1 MRASRAGAVAYR
13 YVNDS
18 GGMGRRMGKVFKAIF
33 ALVGGLGV
41 IAILGAF
48 WAMRDLSEY
57 EAMTPVQKLAA
68 EQAAEAAQFQI
79 AERRRV
85 ENKNG
90 QMCLDSSGE
99 NEATVEALVPTLRE
113 PDSFEHV
120 STMIGPV
127 NSDGTH
133 NLVMR
138 YRAKNGFG
146 GVSFGTTRAIVSNVD
161 CSSTIVETKAS

>member
-1 MRASRAGAVAYR
+1 
-13 YVNDS
+13 
-18 GGMGRRMGKVFKAIF
+18 MGRRMGKVFNVVF

-57 EAMTPVQKLAA
+57 DATTPEQKLAA
-68 EQAAEAAQFQI
+68 QKAAEAAQVQF
-79 AERRRV
+79 AERRRI
-85 ENKNG
+85 ENKDG
-90 QMCLDSSGE
+90 QKCLDGSGE
-99 NEATVEALVPTLRE
+99 NEATVAALVPTLRE
-113 PDSFEHV
+113 PDSLEHV

-146 GVSFGTTRAIVSNVD
+146 GVSFGMTRATVSNVD
-161 CSSTIVETKAS
+161 CSSTIVETRAS

>member
-1 MRASRAGAVAYR
+1 
-13 YVNDS
+13 
-18 GGMGRRMGKVFKAIF
+18 MGKVFKAIF

-41 IAILGAF
+41 IGILGAF
-48 WAMRDLSEY
+48 WGMRDLDRYNS
-57 EAMTPVQKLAA
+57 MTPEQK
-68 EQAAEAAQFQI
+68 QATARDGEAAQVKFAQQ
-79 AERRRV
+79 RRV
-85 ENKNG
+85 ENKDG
-90 QMCLDSSGE
+90 QMCLDRSGE
-99 NEATVEALVPTLRE
+99 NQATIDALVPTLRE

-146 GVSFGTTRAIVSNVD
+146 GVSFGMTRAIVSNVD
-161 CSSTIVETKAS
+161 CSSTIVATKAV